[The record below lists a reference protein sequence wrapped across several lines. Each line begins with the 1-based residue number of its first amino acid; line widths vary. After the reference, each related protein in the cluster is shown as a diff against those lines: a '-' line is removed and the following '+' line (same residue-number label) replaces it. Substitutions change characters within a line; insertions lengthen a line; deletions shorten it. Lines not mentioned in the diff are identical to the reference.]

1 MSPTKEK
8 LPNHLGFF
16 LTAPFRKLED
26 GNDIGSNLKVLKV
39 ARESIENK
47 WYPFIG
53 EKDEIE
59 DNYNKLN
66 INILKN
72 NINYEIIFRIYNDG
86 ISFKYNVPSQEA
98 LSN

>member
-1 MSPTKEK
+1 MTDWSR
-8 LPNHLGFF
+8 LGI
-16 LTAPFRKLED
+16 KLED

-66 INILKN
+66 INIL
-72 NINYEIIFRIYNDG
+72 
-86 ISFKYNVPSQEA
+86 
-98 LSN
+98 